1 MPNFTKKIA
10 MLPIFL
16 FAGYHALPVVPENID
31 ASEPLATVAIET
43 AAITESAVT
52 EPSEKFLIS
61 TQTLIESPITETGS
75 KVIEP
80 SIEITA
86 TPSAQPS
93 ENQYDYYA
101 EISEELQKLEEK
113 IDQGNE
119 IEIEIEAKPEEII
132 SQIFDI
138 FQNDNSDST
147 TTQTPITNE
156 KLESTTETTTASP
169 SQEWK
174 WEDLVPEDLKVKI
187 LDSASKIEEAEK
199 ELENLYEY

>member
-61 TQTLIESPITETGS
+61 TQTLNKSPITETGS

-187 LDSASKIEEAEK
+187 LDSASKIEKAEK